1 MNLAWGDTNAPLP
14 DSTFN
19 FGVTNFNLAD
29 WKTFLGEALSAG
41 VANLSLKLHSQQ
53 SGTLLVFALSSK
65 PDGLGDEAGTNQIT
79 QAGVTFRSRGQV
91 TEFKKKKVNLEDYRL
106 QLLQQNQ
113 PVLELSGSGQVD
125 TSTQAADLQLGLRS
139 EEHTSELQ
147 SHSDLVCRLLLEK

>member
-53 SGTLLVFALSSK
+53 SGTLLVFDLSSQL
-65 PDGLGDEAGTNQIT
+65 DGLVAKAGTNQIT

-125 TSTQAADLQLGLRS
+125 TSTQAADLQRS